1 MPFTAEQMQN
11 AMNAALDFNI
21 KGAALDQH
29 IQEKPLLN
37 ALIQGQKTFPG
48 GKEFIT
54 RPVKGEHV
62 TRVEGYSYDDQVT
75 YRNPTKIK
83 RLRVKWY
90 EIHAGIEYTY
100 TEAKIDGV
108 SIVDSGNSDGEQ
120 VKHSNR
126 EMTVLTGILDDKADD
141 MKQGWAES
149 FNEMLWRD
157 GTQDAKAVPGVL
169 SMILD
174 DPTIAGATEGIDR
187 TANTWWRNKARLALV
202 TTTPGDQNVTNA
214 LQTDMRQLRRY
225 GGRPDLFL
233 AGATFMD
240 ALEAELKAK
249 GNYTLSGWSASKGG
263 NGTIDVSVA
272 DVSFKGVTIQ
282 YDPTLDDLGRAK
294 YMYAFDTRR
303 LYLMVMEGEDRI
315 THNPDR
321 PYDRYVLYQGMTWT
335 GALICDQLN
344 ANGVWSIA

>member
-1 MPFTAEQMQN
+1 MPFTAELVQN

-21 KGAALDQH
+21 KGAALDQS
-29 IQEKPLLN
+29 IKEKPLLN
-37 ALIQGQKTFPG
+37 ALMKNQKTFPS

-54 RPVKGEHV
+54 RPIKGEHV

-75 YRNPTKIK
+75 YRNPGKIK
-83 RLRVKWY
+83 RLRVAWK
-90 EIHAGIEYTY
+90 EVHAGIEFTY
-100 TEAKIDGV
+100 TEAKKDGI
-108 SIVDSGNSDGEQ
+108 SIVDGRNGEQ
-120 VKHSNR
+120 VKHTGR
-126 EMTVLTGILDDKADD
+126 EATVLTGILEDKADD

-157 GTQDAKAVPGVL
+157 GTQDTKAVPGVL
-169 SMILD
+169 SLILD
-174 DPTIAGATEGIDR
+174 DPTVAGATEGIDR
-187 TANTWWRNKARLALV
+187 TANTWWRNKARLAIV

-214 LQTDMRQLRRY
+214 LQTDMRQLRKF

-233 AGATFMD
+233 AGSSFMD

-249 GNYTLSGWSASKGG
+249 GNYTLSGWAASRGG
-263 NGTIDVSVA
+263 DGTIDVSVA

-282 YDPTLDDLGRAK
+282 YDPTLDDLSRQK
-294 YMYAFDTRR
+294 YMYALDSRR
-303 LYLMVMEGEDRI
+303 MYLMVMEGEDRVV
-315 THNPDR
+315 HHPER
-321 PYDRYVLYQGMTWT
+321 PFDRYVLYEGMTWT